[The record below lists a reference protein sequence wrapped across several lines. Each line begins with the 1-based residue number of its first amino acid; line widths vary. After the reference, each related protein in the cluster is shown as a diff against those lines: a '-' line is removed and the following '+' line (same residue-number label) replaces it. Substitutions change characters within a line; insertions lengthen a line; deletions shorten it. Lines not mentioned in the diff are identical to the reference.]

1 MEKAF
6 FYEKPTATATTNES
20 STAFFTFFEKEGKEC
35 SFFRKKGLIAS

>member
-20 STAFFTFFEKEGKEC
+20 STAFFTFFEKKKAKSILFSGK
-35 SFFRKKGLIAS
+35 KV